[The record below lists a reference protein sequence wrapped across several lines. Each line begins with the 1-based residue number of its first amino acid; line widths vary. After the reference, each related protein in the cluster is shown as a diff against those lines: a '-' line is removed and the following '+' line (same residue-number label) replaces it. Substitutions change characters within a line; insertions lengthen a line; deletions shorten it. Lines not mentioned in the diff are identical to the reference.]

1 MNQQPP
7 AHASTRKFT
16 ASEVAEFEYCPLA
29 WWHEHFEPIVHGE
42 DDELFARMV
51 ELEHDHNTQAPG
63 LPEYRLIEG
72 LLLRRG
78 AFEEGR
84 RQHQEHARAVEDIEE
99 GRRQHQEHARAV
111 EDIGE
116 EITMQSR
123 PGTQER
129 GRILLITV
137 FGLCLLA
144 LALLILTLFV
154 R

>member
-7 AHASTRKFT
+7 AHTRTRKFT

-29 WWHEHFEPIVHGE
+29 WWHEHFEPLVYE
-42 DDELFARMV
+42 ENDELFARMV
-51 ELEHDHNTQAPG
+51 ELEHDHSAQAPG

-78 AFEEGR
+78 AFDEGR
-84 RQHQEHARAVEDIEE
+84 RQHQEHAEAVEDLE
-99 GRRQHQEHARAV
+99 
-111 EDIGE
+111 E
-116 EITMQSR
+116 EIAMESR

-129 GRILLITV
+129 GRLLLVTV
-137 FGLCLLA
+137 LGLSLLA